1 MGDASPYGRLM
12 MGTPGTVAS
21 LTHGNLTQVHV
32 RALKGRAVLLVAG
45 DLTAQQTRDLFTPA
59 LKGLAA
65 LDISGE
71 TPASTVAAPT
81 ASPLRVLLV
90 DRANAPQTMVLFVSP
105 GAAMNDP
112 SRVERDHLAMILGG
126 SFTSRLNQNLREKTG
141 FTYGA
146 RAAFSMAPSL
156 GCFEARAAVQTK
168 VTGPAI
174 TELLSEFSRI
184 RAGDITA
191 DETQKA
197 ALSIRQDV
205 VGDFATLDGIL
216 GQAAGRAA
224 SGLSFATIAT
234 DLTHASSITPR
245 TLNTLAKNAIT
256 TDQGVLVLVGDKS
269 AILPQLEALKNL
281 PGASIVDSYGN
292 EVK

>member
-1 MGDASPYGRLM
+1 MQR
-12 MGTPGTVAS
+12 VAS
-21 LTHGNLTQVHV
+21 SILT
-32 RALKGRAVLLVAG
+32 
-45 DLTAQQTRDLFTPA
+45 
-59 LKGLAA
+59 LAA
-65 LDISGE
+65 
-71 TPASTVAAPT
+71 
-81 ASPLRVLLV
+81 RVV
-90 DRANAPQTMVLFVSP
+90 QVVLPSAVSP
-105 GAAMNDP
+105 GTSTRETRPEAAPARAFAPAAPEILDIGGVPAMLW
-112 SRVERDHLAMILGG
+112 SRPTTYGG
-126 SFTSRLNQNLREKTG
+126 LPLVSTSRLNQNLREKTG

-146 RAAFSMAPSL
+146 RVAFSMAPSL
-156 GCFEARAAVQTK
+156 GWFEARAAVQTK

-184 RAGDITA
+184 RAGDISA

-234 DLTHASSITPR
+234 DLTHANSITPR

>member
-1 MGDASPYGRLM
+1 MIIEVARIAALQSLQARADQLNEYEFYF
-12 MGTPGTVAS
+12 GTPDGLARDLARFKDATPQRMQRVAS
-21 LTHGNLTQVHV
+21 SIL
-32 RALKGRAVLLVAG
+32 
-45 DLTAQQTRDLFTPA
+45 TPA
-59 LKGLAA
+59 A
-65 LDISGE
+65 
-71 TPASTVAAPT
+71 
-81 ASPLRVLLV
+81 RVV
-90 DRANAPQTMVLFVSP
+90 QVVLPSAVSP
-105 GAAMNDP
+105 GTSTRETRPEAAPARAFAPAAPEILDIGGDP
-112 SRVERDHLAMILGG
+112 AMLWSRPTTYGG
-126 SFTSRLNQNLREKTG
+126 LPLVSASRLNQNLREKNG
-141 FTYGA
+141 FTYGG

>member
-1 MGDASPYGRLM
+1 MIIEVARIAALQSLQARADQLNEYEFYF
-12 MGTPGTVAS
+12 GTPDGLARDLARFKDATPQRMQRVAS
-21 LTHGNLTQVHV
+21 SIL
-32 RALKGRAVLLVAG
+32 
-45 DLTAQQTRDLFTPA
+45 TPA
-59 LKGLAA
+59 A
-65 LDISGE
+65 
-71 TPASTVAAPT
+71 
-81 ASPLRVLLV
+81 RVV
-90 DRANAPQTMVLFVSP
+90 QVVLPSAVSP
-105 GAAMNDP
+105 GTSTRETRPEAAPARAFAPAAPEILDIGGVPAMLW
-112 SRVERDHLAMILGG
+112 SRPTTSGG
-126 SFTSRLNQNLREKTG
+126 LPLVSASRLNQNLREKTG

>member
-1 MGDASPYGRLM
+1 MIIEVARIAALQSLQARADQLNEYEFYF
-12 MGTPGTVAS
+12 GTPDGLARDLARFKDATPQRMQRVAS
-21 LTHGNLTQVHV
+21 SIL
-32 RALKGRAVLLVAG
+32 
-45 DLTAQQTRDLFTPA
+45 TPA
-59 LKGLAA
+59 A
-65 LDISGE
+65 
-71 TPASTVAAPT
+71 
-81 ASPLRVLLV
+81 RVV
-90 DRANAPQTMVLFVSP
+90 RVVLPSAVSP
-105 GAAMNDP
+105 GTSTRETRPEAAPARAFAPAAPEILDIGGVPAMLW
-112 SRVERDHLAMILGG
+112 SRPTTYGG
-126 SFTSRLNQNLREKTG
+126 LPLVSASRLNQNLREKTG

-184 RAGDITA
+184 RAGDISA

-269 AILPQLEALKNL
+269 AILKQLEALKNL

>member
-1 MGDASPYGRLM
+1 VIIEVARIAALQSLQARADQLNEYEFYF
-12 MGTPGTVAS
+12 GTPDGLARDLARFKDATPQRMQRVAS
-21 LTHGNLTQVHV
+21 SIL
-32 RALKGRAVLLVAG
+32 
-45 DLTAQQTRDLFTPA
+45 TPA
-59 LKGLAA
+59 A
-65 LDISGE
+65 
-71 TPASTVAAPT
+71 
-81 ASPLRVLLV
+81 RVV
-90 DRANAPQTMVLFVSP
+90 RVVLPSAVSP
-105 GAAMNDP
+105 GTSTRETRPEAAPARAFAPAAPEILDIGGVPAMLW
-112 SRVERDHLAMILGG
+112 SRPTTYGG
-126 SFTSRLNQNLREKTG
+126 LPLVSASRLNQNLREKNG

-269 AILPQLEALKNL
+269 AILKQLEALKNL

>member
-1 MGDASPYGRLM
+1 MIIEVARIAALQSLQARADQLNEYEFYF
-12 MGTPGTVAS
+12 GTPDGVARDLARFKDATPQRMQRVAS
-21 LTHGNLTQVHV
+21 SILT
-32 RALKGRAVLLVAG
+32 
-45 DLTAQQTRDLFTPA
+45 
-59 LKGLAA
+59 LAA
-65 LDISGE
+65 
-71 TPASTVAAPT
+71 
-81 ASPLRVLLV
+81 RVV
-90 DRANAPQTMVLFVSP
+90 QVVLPSAVSP
-105 GAAMNDP
+105 GTSTRETRPEAAPARAFAPAAPEILDIGGVPAMLW
-112 SRVERDHLAMILGG
+112 SRPTTYGG
-126 SFTSRLNQNLREKTG
+126 LPLVSASRLNQNLREKTG